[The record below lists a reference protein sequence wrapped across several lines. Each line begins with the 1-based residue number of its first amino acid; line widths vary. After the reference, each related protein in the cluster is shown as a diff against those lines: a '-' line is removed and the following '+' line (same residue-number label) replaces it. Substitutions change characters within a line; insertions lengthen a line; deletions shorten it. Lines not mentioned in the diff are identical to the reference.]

1 MDAKANT
8 ATRTAPDAA
17 GLVRVARGLEP
28 AELLL
33 KNARL
38 IDTFTGETI
47 PTDVAIHAGRVAGL
61 GGYQARE
68 IIDLEGRWLCPGFID
83 GHIHI
88 ESTMLT
94 PPEFARAAAPHGT
107 AAVVIDPHEIAN
119 VLGIAGI
126 EYMLTAS
133 EELPVTFFIMLPSCV
148 PATDMETSGARL
160 DAADL
165 KPLLARERVLGIA
178 EMMNYPGVLAADPEV
193 LAKIAIAGGRPVD
206 GHAPALTGGD
216 LNAYIG
222 AGIGSDHECVTADE
236 AREKLRLGMRVMVRC
251 GGTESSL
258 EELASIITPEN
269 SRRLMLVTDDRPPA
283 EIIRAG
289 HTDYLLRRAIAAGVP
304 PATAVQMLTLN
315 AAEYFGLTGYG
326 AVAPGYRADLVVLD
340 DLKQAQVAVV
350 FREGRPVAEA
360 GQALPFTT
368 APTTPEGA
376 NAGSLPATVCDSIH
390 VDEASLA
397 DLAVPVQGEKI
408 KAIGILAGQL
418 ETEKLLL
425 TPKVKGTLAVSDPER
440 DILKLVVAE
449 RHLASGRRGIGF
461 VRGVGLKRGAIA
473 SSVAHDSHNIVAVGL
488 TDEEIR
494 GAIVEVIRLGGG
506 AAAVDGSQVM
516 ASLPLPVAGLM
527 SDLPAAEVAAGATA
541 LIAAAR
547 KLGCTLPDPLISL
560 SFLAL
565 PVIPELKLTDRG
577 LVDVG
582 EFRIVDL
589 FE

>member
-1 MDAKANT
+1 MEAKTHT
-8 ATRTAPDAA
+8 ATKATPDAA
-17 GLVRVARGLEP
+17 GLIRVARGLEP

-38 IDTFTGETI
+38 IDTFTGEAV
-47 PTDVAIHAGRVAGL
+47 PTDVAIHAGLVAGL
-61 GGYQARE
+61 GDYKARE
-68 IIDLEGRWLCPGFID
+68 TIDLEGRWLCPGFID

-94 PPEFARAAAPHGT
+94 PPEFARAVAPHGT

-119 VLGIAGI
+119 VRGIAGI
-126 EYMLTAS
+126 EYMLAAS
-133 EELPVTFFIMLPSCV
+133 EDLPVAFFVMLPSCV
-148 PATDMETSGARL
+148 PATEMESSGARL
-160 DAADL
+160 EAADL
-165 KPLLARERVLGIA
+165 KPLLTRERVLGIA
-178 EMMNYPGVLAADPEV
+178 EMMNYPGVLAGDPEV

-222 AGIGSDHECVTADE
+222 AGIGSDHECVTAAE
-236 AREKLRLGMRVMVRC
+236 AKEKLRLGMRVMVRC

-258 EELASIITPEN
+258 EELAAIITPEN
-269 SRRLMLVTDDRPPA
+269 SRRMMLVTDDRPPA
-283 EIIRAG
+283 ELLGAG

-315 AAEYFGLTGYG
+315 TAEYFGLAGYG

-340 DLKQAQVAVV
+340 DLKQARVSVV
-350 FREGRPVAEA
+350 FREGQPVALD
-360 GQALPFTT
+360 GQALSFT
-368 APTTPEGA
+368 APRP
-376 NAGSLPATVCDSIH
+376 PAAVYESVH

-408 KAIGILAGQL
+408 KVIGILPGQL
-418 ETEKLLL
+418 ETEKLLV
-425 TPKVKGTLAVSDPER
+425 TPKVEGTLAVSDPDR

-449 RHLASGRRGIGF
+449 RHRASGRRGIGF

-473 SSVAHDSHNIVAVGL
+473 SSVAHDSHNIVAVGV

-494 GAIVEVIRLGGG
+494 LAIAEVIRLQGG
-506 AAAVDGSQVM
+506 AAVVDGGRVT

-527 SDLPAAEVAAGATA
+527 SDRPAAEVAALATA
-541 LIAAAR
+541 LVAAAR
-547 KLGCTLPDPLISL
+547 ELGCTMPDPLISL

-582 EFRIVDL
+582 EFKIVDL